1 MEVETV
7 VAVETEVH
15 DADDKDVQPSPPVL
29 VFEPPPAID
38 PVDPLRDLSGDAV
51 TTAEALPRQR
61 RGEAVWPQCSLSA
74 ARNLL
79 RREDLPAS
87 FLAERQVGMAT
98 GELDTA
104 VQGLR
109 GDITAN

>member
-1 MEVETV
+1 MEVETM

-29 VFEPPPAID
+29 VFETPLPAID

-87 FLAERQVGMAT
+87 FLAERQEG
-98 GELDTA
+98 
-104 VQGLR
+104 
-109 GDITAN
+109 GDGDGRA